1 MGNLNSTE
9 PSNPKPQTEPTNP
22 PPITLK
28 SASSCSLL
36 PPGDYLSMKLLKAE
50 IWEGP
55 KLLPF
60 TLHPPSI
67 SHPESLI
74 LLQYLLDLFPLHY
87 LPLL

>member
-1 MGNLNSTE
+1 MGNLNST
-9 PSNPKPQTEPTNP
+9 SPKQTTNP

-28 SASSCSLL
+28 SAWSCSLL
-36 PPGDYLSMKLLKAE
+36 SPGDYLTLKLLEAE

-60 TLHPPSI
+60 TLYPPSI
-67 SHPESLI
+67 SHPASLI